1 MNILILFFILVKRG
15 IRNPK
20 EVLYYLTHPRIFFK
34 KAAAKYIS
42 IKTLRKYRFKEKNN
56 FMHRNYENYGDYLK
70 HQKSKFV
77 LYRGEIE
84 KKFEEK
90 SNNLKNDFEKI
101 ENFSQKNVL
110 CLGSRDGAEVK
121 AFRDLGSLCVG
132 IDLVYPENNP
142 YVHFG
147 DFHQIPYP
155 EKIFEFV
162 YTNALDHLYD
172 ANSLFS
178 EVKRVM
184 KKDGIF
190 IVNIIKGYSEGFN
203 LTEEYES
210 LAWSTKEE
218 LRKLIKENGFTF
230 IKEIK
235 IEGSELWTHNLFKIN
250 N

>member
-1 MNILILFFILVKRG
+1 ML
-15 IRNPK
+15 
-20 EVLYYLTHPRIFFK
+20 
-34 KAAAKYIS
+34 
-42 IKTLRKYRFKEKNN
+42 
-56 FMHRNYENYGDYLK
+56 RNYDNYGDYLK

-77 LYRGEIE
+77 LYRGQIE

-90 SNNLKNDFEKI
+90 SNNLKKDFKKI
-101 ENFSQKNVL
+101 ENFSKKNVL

-132 IDLVYPENNP
+132 IDLVYPENSP

-147 DFHQIPYP
+147 DFHKIPYP

-172 ANSLFS
+172 AKLLFS

-184 KKDGIF
+184 KNDGTF

-210 LAWSTKEE
+210 IAWSTKEE
-218 LRKLIKENGFTF
+218 LRKLIVENDFIF
-230 IKEIK
+230 IKEIE
-235 IEGSELWTHNLFKIN
+235 IDGSNLWSHNLFKIN
-250 N
+250 K